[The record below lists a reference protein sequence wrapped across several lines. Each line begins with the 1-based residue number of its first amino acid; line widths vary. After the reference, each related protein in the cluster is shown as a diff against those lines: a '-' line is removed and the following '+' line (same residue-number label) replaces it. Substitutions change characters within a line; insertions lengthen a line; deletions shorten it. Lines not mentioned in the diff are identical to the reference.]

1 MNIYQFRKQ
10 IEDIEKNNIEKALS
24 LNVEKRKLRD
34 IYLYSIVEA
43 NRGGDEEEWVL

>member
-10 IEDIEKNNIEKALS
+10 IEDIEKNSIEKALG
-24 LNVEKRKLRD
+24 LNVEERKLRD

-43 NRGGDEEEWVL
+43 NRKGDKKE